1 MTRFATTYLTLACL
15 YEMKTSLM
23 TMFNSEEWKTSKFG
37 TSQEGRK
44 VQNVVLDSRFW
55 KNVSICLK
63 VVAPLMVVLRLVDSD
78 AKPAMRFIYE
88 EMDCAKEKIKS
99 NFNNIKKR

>member
-1 MTRFATTYLTLACL
+1 VTRFATAYLTLACL
-15 YEMKTSLM
+15 HELKASLM
-23 TMFNSEEWKTSKFG
+23 NMFSSEEWQTSKFG

-44 VQNVVLDSRFW
+44 VQNIVLDSRFW
-55 KNVSICLK
+55 KNVSTCLK

-78 AKPAMRFIYE
+78 TRPAMGFIYE